1 MGDIID
7 SDDKE
12 KWIYS
17 MQIKYLDQ
25 QLERLQLRCD
35 ELEQPNK
42 DLASG
47 CVAMTTDKA
56 TSPGTLKI
64 GEAQMELVELAELA
78 ERRSAASDRQTEALK
93 LQHSRRETELRD
105 RINEQNSDN
114 TKLAAALPEQ
124 LTEQQCDAEA
134 VKEKLVC
141 QREELELTWFTLKR
155 DAALAW
161 QKKLQ
166 EWRPTKEEQMEEIQ
180 NVVRKERAQHP
191 ELRQKVRVLVEE
203 DGALLKEVIQLQQSP
218 VESQAEDPQRQA
230 EALRGRS
237 LACRKELEEMRKTS
251 HRLKVQLQ
259 DGGTTNERLQVEE
272 DGLRHLVTSDTEE
285 ERQRTSEA
293 EDLRADLRRG
303 RSIWRS
309 LEAVLQEAAVLL
321 SHTLENSARTS
332 SYREEMLSLR
342 EILQS
347 AAPQGPGPTLE
358 EFHRGQRS
366 QTRTQTPDPLFLM
379 ARYRPGDLGLVPRP
393 SWKQNPALSGAPP
406 PPSRSVRNGSSY
418 RRHVSSQS
426 SPAVRPSGSSEGPDQ
441 K

>member
-1 MGDIID
+1 
-7 SDDKE
+7 
-12 KWIYS
+12 
-17 MQIKYLDQ
+17 
-25 QLERLQLRCD
+25 
-35 ELEQPNK
+35 
-42 DLASG
+42 
-47 CVAMTTDKA
+47 
-56 TSPGTLKI
+56 
-64 GEAQMELVELAELA
+64 
-78 ERRSAASDRQTEALK
+78 
-93 LQHSRRETELRD
+93 
-105 RINEQNSDN
+105 
-114 TKLAAALPEQ
+114 
-124 LTEQQCDAEA
+124 
-134 VKEKLVC
+134 
-141 QREELELTWFTLKR
+141 
-155 DAALAW
+155 
-161 QKKLQ
+161 
-166 EWRPTKEEQMEEIQ
+166 
-180 NVVRKERAQHP
+180 
-191 ELRQKVRVLVEE
+191 
-203 DGALLKEVIQLQQSP
+203 
-218 VESQAEDPQRQA
+218 
-230 EALRGRS
+230 
-237 LACRKELEEMRKTS
+237 MRKTS

-293 EDLRADLRRG
+293 EDLRAELRRG
-303 RSIWRS
+303 RSSWRS

-332 SYREEMLSLR
+332 SYREEMLRLL

-426 SPAVRPSGSSEGPDQ
+426 GPAVRPSGSSEGPDQ